1 VTGAAGRSL
10 LDRLLRPGAV
20 RPRDVL
26 LDLLWLVGLG
36 LLLMG
41 AGLGLRD
48 PWPADEPRFAL
59 IAQDML
65 RSGDWLMP
73 RVGGDLYPDKPPVFF
88 WLLAA
93 AMAVTGSVKL
103 GFLIPSLLS
112 GIGTVLLVYDL
123 LRRVR
128 GREIAFAGA
137 LVLLITFQFV
147 WQARQAQI
155 DATLCFFTT
164 LSLYGLLRHLAAGPA
179 FGWFLLGWAAAGL
192 GVITKGVGFLPLFA
206 LVPWGLLAARGWPTA
221 APHHD
226 ARWFA
231 GPACMLAAIAIWFLP
246 MLLATSA
253 GGELL
258 DYRNEILFHQTVTR
272 YAEAWHHHAPFWF
285 YFVEVV
291 PLLWLPLIAL
301 APWLWPRW
309 REALRSRDTLTV
321 VLLAWVLLVLVFF
334 STSSGKR
341 GVYVVPAIPALAMAA
356 APWLPELLRA
366 RGPRRLVFVLAGAM
380 VAGGALAA
388 LYFATSDSA
397 DARFAAE
404 YDLHPVIPLAVA
416 AVGGAIAIAVFRLR
430 DAWLAYGAVL
440 ASVLLTVG
448 FLVYPGMNEVRS
460 GRAFTARVEQAS
472 VGIAEI
478 GVVSAKEQYLLQL
491 RRPSFNF
498 GHARWREK
506 ELEAADAAAWLAAK
520 PGRALVVDSRSHE
533 LCFGAAK
540 GVDLGLANGKS
551 WTLVTGTPDAGCVAR
566 GDLSH
571 ARFYVPKMNQ

>member
-1 VTGAAGRSL
+1 
-10 LDRLLRPGAV
+10 
-20 RPRDVL
+20 
-26 LDLLWLVGLG
+26 
-36 LLLMG
+36 
-41 AGLGLRD
+41 
-48 PWPADEPRFAL
+48 
-59 IAQDML
+59 
-65 RSGDWLMP
+65 
-73 RVGGDLYPDKPPVFF
+73 
-88 WLLAA
+88 
-93 AMAVTGSVKL
+93 
-103 GFLIPSLLS
+103 
-112 GIGTVLLVYDL
+112 
-123 LRRVR
+123 
-128 GREIAFAGA
+128 
-137 LVLLITFQFV
+137 
-147 WQARQAQI
+147 
-155 DATLCFFTT
+155 
-164 LSLYGLLRHLAAGPA
+164 
-179 FGWFLLGWAAAGL
+179 
-192 GVITKGVGFLPLFA
+192 
-206 LVPWGLLAARGWPTA
+206 
-221 APHHD
+221 
-226 ARWFA
+226 
-231 GPACMLAAIAIWFLP
+231 MLAAIAIWFLP